1 MQNKYL
7 RRQLPRAL
15 LRTAIFAGLWWVL
28 TAGDPA
34 SWIVGGPAVVLA
46 GFLGLWLAG
55 STSWRWRIMGLTRFL
70 PFFLWRS
77 FIGGIDVARR
87 ALHPKRPL
95 VPGFV
100 DYRMGL
106 PQAAARIFMINTVSL
121 LPGTLSVEITGDK
134 LIVHALD
141 VDLPVLSEL
150 KTIESCVADLFG
162 LQVNKEID
170 NREEGVD

>member
-1 MQNKYL
+1 M
-7 RRQLPRAL
+7 RIAVF
-15 LRTAIFAGLWWVL
+15 TVLWWVL
-28 TAGDPA
+28 TDGDPD

-46 GFLGLWLAG
+46 GFLAFWLAG
-55 STSWRWRIMGLTRFL
+55 STPWRWRLKGLARFL

-77 FIGGIDVARR
+77 FVGGIDVARR

-106 PQAAARIFMINTVSL
+106 PQTTARIFMINTVSL
-121 LPGTLSVEITGDK
+121 LPGTLSVEITEDK